1 MTTCEVH
8 WRPSGGRGEF
18 EFVPADSLMDRDIH
32 VDFDQLGVR
41 IDAEVSGRLAQGKP
55 RLRKREANNRSK
67 LHLPQLVMAVAALPE
82 PARSDLLHAVEFPLE
97 NKAFVMD
104 QMDFDVIE
112 DDGIT
117 AVLSPLRVS
126 ILHSGFQVQLDDRLR
141 AMAEDLANIDAI
153 RARSPDLADAVE
165 AHAAEVAK
173 GINLKSIRTTADR
186 LIAVKS
192 ELFGLTNAGS
202 AHTLVEADAKP
213 EVDAEDITG
222 KEGRILTRLHV
233 YKERD
238 RKFAKRV
245 RDYYRHANGGKLKCE
260 CCDTVPVDVYGDAG
274 DRSMEAHHKV
284 PIEELQPDSITPV
297 TEMAMVC
304 ATCHRVIHSEKPCL
318 TIEQVRELMQ
328 ATAT

>member
-32 VDFDQLGVR
+32 VDFDQLGIR
-41 IDAEVSGRLAQGKP
+41 IDSEVSGKQAQGKP
-55 RLRKREANNRSK
+55 RLRKKEPNNRDK
-67 LHLPQLVMAVAALPE
+67 LHLPQLVMAVAAMPE
-82 PARSDLLHAVEFPLE
+82 PARSDLLHSVQFPLE

-104 QMDFDVIE
+104 QMDFDVVE

-117 AVLSPLRVS
+117 VVLSPLRVS

-141 AMAEDLANIDAI
+141 AIAEDIANVATI
-153 RARSPDLADAVE
+153 RAKSPELADAVE
-165 AHAAEVAK
+165 AHAAEIAK
-173 GINLKSIRTTADR
+173 GINSGAIRKTADK
-186 LIAVKS
+186 LIEVKS
-192 ELFGLTNAGS
+192 KLFGQTNAGS
-202 AHTLVEADAKP
+202 ALTLVEADAKP
-213 EVDAEDITG
+213 EVEAEEISG

-238 RKFAKRV
+238 RKFAKQV
-245 RDYYRHANGGKLKCE
+245 KDYYRHMNGGKLACVA
-260 CCDTVPVDVYGDAG
+260 CGTVPVDLYGEAG

-304 ATCHRVIHSEKPCL
+304 ATCHRVIHSVKPCM
-318 TIEQVRELMQ
+318 TIDQVKALLL
-328 ATAT
+328 ANSP